1 MWNEVSWHGLI
12 RLDMDM
18 EHALFSFVIFVGK
31 CNLYAENDDFHQW
44 AACEALIPWFK
55 YIILG
60 IVVGQH

>member
-31 CNLYAENDDFHQW
+31 CNVIEENQW
-44 AACEALIPWFK
+44 GTIQKGYYEHKLWVSRVAKPDYHK
-55 YIILG
+55 II
-60 IVVGQH
+60 